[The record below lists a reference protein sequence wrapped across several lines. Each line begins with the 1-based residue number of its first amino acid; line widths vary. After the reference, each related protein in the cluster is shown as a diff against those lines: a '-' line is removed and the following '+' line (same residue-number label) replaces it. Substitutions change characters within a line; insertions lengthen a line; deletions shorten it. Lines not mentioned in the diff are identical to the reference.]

1 MDERQSKIMTLSVK
15 TAQLS
20 RGPTLDVPH
29 LEAIRAIDHHARLSD
44 AAAALNIT
52 PSALSHRIREAE
64 RRLGIELYVRAHR
77 RLEPTAAATYLARTA
92 ERVLDDISLAEA
104 DARRMT
110 GAVRRVVRLA
120 TDVYRSYRWLP
131 AFLGVART
139 HHPDIELQ
147 VSSAGSDQATAQV
160 TARVIDLAIAPGDR
174 PAPHLSDMFLF
185 DDDLV
190 FITPPD
196 HPLAGRSVVTG
207 PDIEGVD
214 FITYTRTPEPDR
226 EFARLFRPS
235 NHFPSW
241 VETVELPE
249 AIIDMVAAGIGTSV
263 LSRWAVAEAV
273 AQGRITAS
281 QVGHDGIGIPWHAFT
296 RQDDTGAHRIAELLA
311 AFCESR
317 GGLTTTSDAGAG

>member
-1 MDERQSKIMTLSVK
+1 MNSVHP
-15 TAQLS
+15 LP
-20 RGPTLDVPH
+20 GPTLDVPH
-29 LEAIRAIDHHARLSD
+29 LEAIRAINHHGRLSD
-44 AAAALNIT
+44 AAAALNVT

-64 RRLGIELYVRAHR
+64 RRLGIALYVRAHR
-77 RLEPTAAATYLARTA
+77 RLEPTGAAVYLARMA
-92 ERVLDDISLAEA
+92 ERVLDDITVAEA

-110 GAVRRVVRLA
+110 GGVRRVVRLA
-120 TDVYRSYRWLP
+120 TDVYRSYGWLP

-139 HHPDIELQ
+139 HHPEIELQ
-147 VSSAGSDQATAQV
+147 VSSTGSDQATAQV

-174 PAPHLSDMFLF
+174 PAPHLRDVFLF
-185 DDDLV
+185 EDELV

-196 HPLAGRSVVTG
+196 HPLAGRPLVTG

-226 EFARLFRPS
+226 EFARLFRPT

-273 AQGRITAS
+273 RHGRVAAS
-281 QVGHDGIGIPWHAFT
+281 QVGHDGIVIPWHAFT
-296 RQDDTGAHRIAELLA
+296 RRDDPQAHSIADLLA
-311 AFCESR
+311 SFCASR
-317 GGLTTTSDAGAG
+317 GGLTS

>member
-1 MDERQSKIMTLSVK
+1 MTLSMR
-15 TAQLS
+15 TAQPLQ
-20 RGPTLDVPH
+20 GPTLDVPH
-29 LEAIRAIDHHARLSD
+29 LEAIRAINHHGRLAD

-64 RRLGIELYVRAHR
+64 RRLGIALYVRAHR
-77 RLEPTAAATYLARTA
+77 RLEPTAAATYLARMA
-92 ERVLDDISLAEA
+92 ERVLDDITVAEA

-120 TDVYRSYRWLP
+120 TEVYRSYAWLP

-139 HHPDIELQ
+139 RHPEIELQ
-147 VSSAGSDQATAQV
+147 VSSAGSHQATAQA

-174 PAPHLSDMFLF
+174 PAPHLRDVFLF
-185 DDDLV
+185 EDELV

-196 HPLAGRSVVTG
+196 HPLAGRPLVTG

-226 EFARLFRPS
+226 EFARLFRPT

-263 LSRWAVAEAV
+263 LSRWAVEEAIR
-273 AQGRITAS
+273 QGRVAAS
-281 QVGHDGIGIPWHAFT
+281 QVGHDGIVIPWHAFT
-296 RQDDTGAHRIAELLA
+296 RPDDTDAQSIADLLA
-311 AFCESR
+311 SFCESR
-317 GGLTTTSDAGAG
+317 GGLIM